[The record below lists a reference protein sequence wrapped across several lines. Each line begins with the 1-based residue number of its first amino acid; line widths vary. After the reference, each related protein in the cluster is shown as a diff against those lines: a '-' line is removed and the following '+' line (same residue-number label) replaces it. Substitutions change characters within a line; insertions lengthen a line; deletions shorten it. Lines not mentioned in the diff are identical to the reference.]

1 MAEFIY
7 TSNNS
12 LSNEFCN
19 NIIKIVNNKFLKKDF
34 YENNSYKIQKFI
46 ISLQETISTTQN
58 SELINKNIL
67 LKEIDKHLNIYL
79 SYLKQFYNIILS
91 QKFCINSIT
100 IFKIINNVGFIPYQN
115 NDWGEL
121 ITNSMIEK
129 QNIFTFMWFLNDDF
143 ENGETVFLNDT
154 VIKAEK
160 GKLVIFPSEWFIP
173 NKSNI
178 PIGNDKY
185 ILICWVYINQ
195 TNNIL

>member
-7 TSNNS
+7 ITNNS
-12 LSNEFCN
+12 LSNDFCN
-19 NIIKIVNNKFLKKDF
+19 QIILNVNTQISKNDF
-34 YENNSYKIQKFI
+34 SENDFYKIQKI
-46 ISLQETISTTQN
+46 
-58 SELINKNIL
+58 ELIIHKDEQ
-67 LKEIDKHLNIYL
+67 EIQKYLIEEIGKHLNIYL

-100 IFKIINNVGFIPYQN
+100 IFKMINNVGFIPYQN
-115 NDWGEL
+115 NDWGDL
-121 ITNSMIEK
+121 ITATNSMIEK

-143 ENGETVFLNDT
+143 ENGETVFLNDN

-160 GKLVIFPSEWFIP
+160 GKLVVFPSEWFIP

-185 ILICWVYINQ
+185 ILICWIYVDIFLDS
-195 TNNIL
+195 IKSVV